1 MQTVRNVTDDVLWIG
16 GDDRDAHIF
25 EGTIPIPEGVSYN
38 SYLIDDGDL
47 ILMDTCDRSIEPQ
60 FWSNLMSALDGR
72 SLGHLFVGH
81 MEPDH
86 SSCISRILETFPDVE
101 VIASA
106 RAFSM
111 MEAFFGA
118 VPRNKREI
126 KEGDS
131 VTVGKHTLRFVQAMM
146 VHWPEVMF
154 AYDEYDGTLYCEDAF
169 GTFGTH
175 DGCLFADECD
185 FESRYMD
192 EARRYYTNIVGKY
205 GDHVQKVLA
214 KASGLK
220 INRLCPLHGPIW
232 RKDLGTILG
241 KYDLWSRYE
250 PEERGVSIIYSSMYG
265 NTESVA
271 NLLAFKLKERG
282 VQNVMV
288 RRASETHP
296 SYMVA
301 DAFRYSNLV
310 FAAPTYNNELHPPM
324 AHVIDDMRRMTVR
337 NRKYSVI
344 GNGSWGPQS
353 QRIIMESM
361 AAMQDMILVGEPF
374 VFKSSMQKE
383 QMAELDALADAIAG
397 SMQ

>member
-1 MQTVRNVTDDVLWIG
+1 MNAARKITEDVYWIG
-16 GDDRDAHIF
+16 GDDRNAHIF

-38 SYLIDDGDL
+38 SYLIDDGDV
-47 ILMDTCDRSIEPQ
+47 ILMDTCDRSVTEQ
-60 FWSNLMSALDGR
+60 FWSNLLSVLGGR
-72 SLGHLFVGH
+72 KLGHMFVGH

-86 SSCISRILETFPDVE
+86 SSCIARILEAYPDIN

-106 RAFSM
+106 RAFQM

-118 VPRNKREI
+118 VPKNRTEV
-126 KEGDS
+126 KEGD
-131 VTVGKHTLRFVQAMM
+131 TLKVGKHTLRFVQAMM

-154 AYDEYDGTLYCEDAF
+154 AYDEYDGTLYSEDAF

-185 FESRYMD
+185 FDSKFMD
-192 EARRYYTNIVGKY
+192 EARRYYSNIVGKY

-214 KASGLK
+214 KASGLDIK
-220 INRLCPLHGPIW
+220 RICPLHGPIW
-232 RKDLGTILG
+232 RKDLGRIIG

-250 PEERGVSIIYSSMYG
+250 PEEKGVCIIYSTMYG
-265 NTESVA
+265 NTEA
-271 NLLAFKLKERG
+271 AAELLAFKLKERG
-282 VQNVMV
+282 VDNVIV
-288 RRASETHP
+288 RRAMELHP

-301 DAFRYSNLV
+301 DAFRYTNLV

-337 NRKYSVI
+337 NRKYSLI

-353 QRIIMESM
+353 QKIMSEVLSSM
-361 AAMQDMILVGEPF
+361 QGMEQVGETF
-374 VFKSSMQKE
+374 VFKSSVSAAQEK
-383 QMAELDALADAIAG
+383 ELDALADAIAG
-397 SMQ
+397 SLS

>member
-1 MQTVRNVTDDVLWIG
+1 MNASRKVTEDVYWIG
-16 GDDRDAHIF
+16 GDDRNAHIF

-38 SYLIDDGDL
+38 SYIIDDGEI
-47 ILMDTCDRSIEPQ
+47 ILMDTCDRSVEDA
-60 FWSNLMSALDGR
+60 FWTNLRSVLDGR
-72 SLGHLFVGH
+72 RLGYLFVGH

-86 SSCISRILETFPDVE
+86 SS
-101 VIASA
+101 VIARVLEAYPNVNVVGSA
-106 RAFSM
+106 RALQM
-111 MEAFFGA
+111 LEAFFGV
-118 VPRNKREI
+118 VPKNRTEI
-126 KEGDS
+126 KKGDTL
-131 VTVGKHTLRFVQAMM
+131 TVGKHTLRFIQAMM

-154 AYDEYDGTLYCEDAF
+154 AYDEYDGTLYSEDAF

-185 FESRYMD
+185 FDSKFMD
-192 EARRYYTNIVGKY
+192 EARRYYSNIVGKY

-214 KASGLK
+214 KASGLD
-220 INRLCPLHGPIW
+220 IECICPLHGPIW
-232 RKDLGTILG
+232 RKDLQKIIT

-250 PEERGVSIIYSSMYG
+250 PEEKGVCIIYSTMYG
-265 NTESVA
+265 NTEAVA
-271 NLLAFKLKERG
+271 ELLASKLKDRG
-282 VQNVMV
+282 VDNVV
-288 RRASETHP
+288 IRRAMEMHP
-296 SYMVA
+296 SHMVA

-353 QRIIMESM
+353 QKIIMESM
-361 AAMQDMILVGEPF
+361 AAMQNMELIGEPF
-374 VFKSSMQKE
+374 VFKSSMPSSQE
-383 QMAELDALADAIAG
+383 PELDALADAIAG

>member
-25 EGTIPIPEGVSYN
+25 EGTIPIPEGMSYN

-101 VIASA
+101 VIAST

-118 VPRNKREI
+118 MPRNKREI

-185 FESRYMD
+185 FESKYMD
-192 EARRYYTNIVGKY
+192 EARRYYANIVGKY
-205 GDHVQKVLA
+205 GEHVQKVLA

-282 VQNVMV
+282 VQNVVV

-310 FAAPTYNNELHPPM
+310 FAAPTYNNELHPPV

-361 AAMQDMILVGEPF
+361 AAMQDMTLIGEPF